1 MRFKSD
7 RHARG
12 FTLIEIIVTLTIT
25 AVLATMIFTYFGKAF
40 LESVTP
46 ISRLKKSGYLQK
58 IMQNIMADFSYTGLP
73 KWTANKS
80 YSVNDIVIPISR
92 NGHSYKCKTP
102 GPGGESEPAWKIGS
116 DTADA
121 LPLIWA
127 DNGQLLTLTVSS
139 LKTRINTS
147 GYYKSSSSD
156 PDYVVISNKCIQF
169 DPTTNEEL
177 ASEDVSCTY
186 KTLKV
191 TLQSDSGETLT
202 ALFVSE

>member
-1 MRFKSD
+1 MKLKSG

-12 FTLIEIIVTLTIT
+12 FTLIETIITLTVI

-40 LESVTP
+40 TESVTP
-46 ISRLKKSGYLQK
+46 ISRLKKSSYIQK
-58 IMQNIMADFSYTGLP
+58 TMQNIMADFGYNGYP
-73 KWTANKS
+73 KWSANKA

-92 NGHSYKCKTP
+92 NGHSYKCKTA
-102 GPGGESEPAWKIGS
+102 GTSDASEPAWKIGI

-121 LPLIWA
+121 APLIWA
-127 DNGQLLTLTVSS
+127 DNGPPLSVTA
-139 LKTRINTS
+139 LKTRVNTS
-147 GYYKSSSSD
+147 GYYKTLSD
-156 PDYVVISNKCIQF
+156 PDYVVLNNKCIRF

-177 ASEDVSCTY
+177 VSEDVSCTY